1 MHHWVYHIFGQF
13 YSVIVCDVSWWCP
26 SVFQSFLRY
35 QNVRRVTC
43 SPCSCRRL
51 LHMAMS
57 FTPPWA
63 RTSCW
68 RPRHRLNTPGSHHCL
83 TVPLTQPKKHPW
95 VSNYFSFL
103 PEAFTTSRSAAPT
116 TWPKCSV
123 TRRTER
129 LKWLWAGLLSRETC
143 TDLSRSASLQRRMKR
158 ERFYEQL
165 SVLNNPVYGCK
176 KPRSIHFR
184 DLGIFLSL

>member
-1 MHHWVYHIFGQF
+1 MHYWVYHIFSQFTQF
-13 YSVIVCDVSWWCP
+13 YSVVVCDVSWWCS
-26 SVFQSFLRY
+26 SVFQSFLQY

-68 RPRHRLNTPGSHHCL
+68 RPRPRLNTPGSHWSNCL
-83 TVPLTQPKKHPW
+83 TVPLTQLKKHPW

-103 PEAFTTSRSAAPT
+103 PEAFMTSRSAAPT

-129 LKWLWAGLLSRETC
+129 LRWLWAGLLSRETC

-165 SVLNNPVYGCK
+165 LEEMCVK
-176 KPRSIHFR
+176 
-184 DLGIFLSL
+184 